1 MTWEKNYINVPR
13 YEFTNSN
20 QHGMRY
26 KRIASKRVACAKL
39 SANFTNAEDLRRLI
53 LLSHHLNVSVYYD
66 FETDP
71 QTAYIE
77 VVAKEAV
84 L

>member
-1 MTWEKNYINVPR
+1 MTWTKTYKHIPQ
-13 YEFTNSN
+13 YEFTSSN

-26 KRIASKRVACAKL
+26 KRIASKLISCARL
-39 SANFTNAEDLRRLI
+39 EADASDVTDMRTLI
-53 LLSHHLNVSVYYD
+53 LLSHHLDVPVHFNFD
-66 FETDP
+66 KP

-77 VVAKEAV
+77 VMAKEAV